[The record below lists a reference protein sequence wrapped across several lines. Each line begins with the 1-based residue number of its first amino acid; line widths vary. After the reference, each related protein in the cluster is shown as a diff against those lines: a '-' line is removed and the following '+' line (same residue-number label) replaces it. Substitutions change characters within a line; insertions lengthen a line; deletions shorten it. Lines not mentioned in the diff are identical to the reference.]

1 MNKKIKWI
9 TVGCSGCLLIILAV
23 VFMILGFFRLSTKT
37 SVQNTPL
44 CTIKEKVAPAQPL
57 PPFSSE
63 SDMKTEAELLHDSGV
78 SLFVEAV
85 KSGNAEDKKRALVL
99 LEQSFRKSPFNTRY
113 AIDLADA
120 YSQMDDVLS
129 INFAIAIYKGLSDE
143 NPACDMLLARLA
155 DCYAKIYHYNDAFET
170 AARRTWNKNV
180 SPLGAVSQVVLFSVV
195 SGDFKRGISEIRKIL
210 AASPGDKEEI
220 ELMLASLYAES
231 GEKLQAL
238 MIINNVIASLPARL
252 PAALKAREMKKEL
265 LANASIPLPNPEKPT
280 PVPRPLPKK
289 KKLGPAW

>member
-1 MNKKIKWI
+1 M
-9 TVGCSGCLLIILAV
+9 ILAV
-23 VFMILGFFRLSTKT
+23 FFMILVFFRLSTNT
-37 SVQNTPL
+37 SVQNTPPRS
-44 CTIKEKVAPAQPL
+44 IEGKVALAQPL
-57 PPFSSE
+57 PPFSS
-63 SDMKTEAELLHDSGV
+63 DNDIQTEAELLHDSGT
-78 SLFVEAV
+78 SLFVEAMRNE
-85 KSGNAEDKKRALVL
+85 NAEDKNRALVL
-99 LEQSFRKSPFNTRY
+99 LEQSFRKSPSNARY
-113 AIDLADA
+113 VIDLADA
-120 YSQMDDVLS
+120 YSQMDDALS

-155 DCYAKIYHYNDAFET
+155 DCYAKIYRYNDAFET

-210 AASPGDKEEI
+210 ASSPGEKEEI

-231 GEKLQAL
+231 GEKSQAL

-265 LANASIPLPNPEKPT
+265 LADSSIPLPSPAP
-280 PVPRPLPKK
+280 PSPAPRPPPQKK
-289 KKLGPAW
+289 SLVPAW